1 MKGVAEGI
9 GSNIAV
15 HPLCMEFGIGSCI
28 TLDVHKIYTYIIYIY
43 KSLQIDVKW
52 KNPKKTLAWN
62 FQDALSFSRCWLI
75 TTRMTVHLF
84 RLGDTNL
91 HFQLGG
97 GISQQTINLKITPCQ
112 EKPYARL
119 PKFGFNMLAFEDW
132 NHLKEKTMTNTH
144 RKKK

>member
-1 MKGVAEGI
+1 
-9 GSNIAV
+9 
-15 HPLCMEFGIGSCI
+15 
-28 TLDVHKIYTYIIYIY
+28 
-43 KSLQIDVKW
+43 
-52 KNPKKTLAWN
+52 
-62 FQDALSFSRCWLI
+62 
-75 TTRMTVHLF
+75 MTVHLF

-144 RKKK
+144 RKKKIETYRNPKPEIKTPTSRNPKPQIKTPPFLPPGTTNTSQHHS